1 MNQNYIQKFNLNESF
16 LIHDFF
22 MPYGKPSHGLVLEC
36 FDVLYIKYLSSLSF
50 IIILLI
56 ILFCYGVGVNYAGSL

>member
-36 FDVLYIKYLSSLSF
+36 FDVLYI
-50 IIILLI
+50 ILLI
-56 ILFCYGVGVNYAGSL
+56 ILFCYSVGVNYAGSL

>member
-36 FDVLYIKYLSSLSF
+36 FDVLYI
-50 IIILLI
+50 ILLI
-56 ILFCYGVGVNYAGSL
+56 ILFCYGVSGDYAGSL